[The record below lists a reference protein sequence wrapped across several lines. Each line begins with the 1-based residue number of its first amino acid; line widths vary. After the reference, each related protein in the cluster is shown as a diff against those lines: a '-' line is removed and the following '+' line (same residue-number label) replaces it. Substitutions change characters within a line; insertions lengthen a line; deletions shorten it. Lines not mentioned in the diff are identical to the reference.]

1 MLCAW
6 KSFQHN
12 NNVILGKNVN
22 AIIGVCISVRHNC
35 WVWHMVYWVE
45 RPPREKTEKERERY
59 GQRVR
64 RWMREG
70 RKMSIVSRIVSVD
83 ELYLVVQDARPH
95 MCSGALHWSGRWS
108 DWHNRMHFLHT
119 IYSNL
124 WGTVL
129 VRLHRKTKSP
139 AECHGCFIN
148 TLGSITGRVPMEQPG
163 FTRVTQRHKGY
174 AAGAPLFRV
183 WPFSLPALRRN
194 ELNPFIMK
202 LQELNPKCTMN
213 ALYRISRSSCLHEF
227 I

>member
-6 KSFQHN
+6 KSCQHN

-45 RPPREKTEKERERY
+45 RPPREKTEKERERESY

-64 RWMREG
+64 RCMREG
-70 RKMSIVSRIVSVD
+70 RNMSIVSRIVSVD
-83 ELYLVVQDARPH
+83 ELYLVVQDVCPH
-95 MCSGALHWSGRWS
+95 MCSGVLHWSGGWS
-108 DWHNRMHFLHT
+108 DRHNRMHFLHT

-139 AECHGCFIN
+139 AECHSCFID
-148 TLGSITGRVPMEQPG
+148 TLGSITGKVPMEQPG
-163 FTRVTQRHKGY
+163 FTCVTQRHNGY

-183 WPFSLPALRRN
+183 LPFSSPALRIN

-202 LQELNPKCTMN
+202 LQELNECIAQNIM
-213 ALYRISRSSCLHEF
+213 F
-227 I
+227 